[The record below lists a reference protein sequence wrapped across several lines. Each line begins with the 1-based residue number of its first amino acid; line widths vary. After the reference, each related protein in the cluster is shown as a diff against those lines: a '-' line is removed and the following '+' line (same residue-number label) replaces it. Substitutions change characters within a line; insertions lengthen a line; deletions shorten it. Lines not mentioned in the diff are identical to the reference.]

1 MATPKKLEDKIT
13 YRVKR
18 STDSV
23 FVRKDFADLGSY
35 HQVGRI
41 LRQLVQKKLLIKI
54 GYGLYARA
62 TLSVISGKTI
72 PETPLPDLA
81 EVALKKLGVKVV
93 PTKFERLYMDGRS
106 NQVPTGRVIGVQG
119 RITRK
124 IGYNQIN
131 VTYEKYA

>member
-1 MATPKKLEDKIT
+1 MATKNTLEGKIT

-18 STDSV
+18 SADSV
-23 FVRKDFADLGSY
+23 FVRKDFADIGSY

-41 LRQLVQKKLLIKI
+41 LRHLVQKELLINI

-62 TLSVISGKTI
+62 TQSVISGKII

-81 EVALKKLGVKVV
+81 REALKKLGVKVI
-93 PTKFERLYMDGRS
+93 PTKLERLYIDGRS
-106 NQVPTGRVIGVQG
+106 TQVPTGRAIGVQG
-119 RITRK
+119 RISRK
-124 IGYNQIN
+124 IGYNKMY

>member
-1 MATPKKLEDKIT
+1 MATKNTLKSKIT

-18 STDSV
+18 SADSV

-41 LRQLVQKKLLIKI
+41 LRQLVNKGLLIRI

-62 TLSVISGKTI
+62 KQSVLSGKII
-72 PETPLPDLA
+72 PVTPLPDLA
-81 EVALKKLGVKVV
+81 REALKKLGVKVI
-93 PTKFERLYMDGRS
+93 PTKFERLYIEGRS
-106 NQVPTGRVIGVQG
+106 TQVPTGRAIGVQG

-124 IGYNQIN
+124 IGYNTIYIS
-131 VTYEKYA
+131 YENHA